1 MYCNQADL
9 IRLFG
14 LSEVESL
21 SQLDYPGNGTI
32 DTVRVQA
39 ACEYATQEID
49 AYLTFRYTLPIVS
62 VPMVLTNKAADIARY
77 QLEHNAP
84 REDVRQR
91 YEDAI
96 VWLKLVAAGK
106 VGLGIGSNGTEV
118 ESSAPDYSVDA
129 LHSEPVFTAL
139 ALMGF

>member
-1 MYCNQADL
+1 MYVTQADL

-14 LSEVESL
+14 MSEIESL

-32 DTVRVQA
+32 DTVRVEA

-49 AYLTFRYTLPIVS
+49 CFLTLRYSLPIAS

-77 QLEHNAP
+77 QLEHNDP
-84 REDVRQR
+84 REDVRKR

-96 VWLKLVAAGK
+96 VWLNRVAAGK
-106 VGLGIGSNGTEV
+106 AGLGLGSNGAEV
-118 ESSAPDYSVDA
+118 ESDAPTYSVEA
-129 LHSEPVFTAL
+129 LHPMPVFTDL
-139 ALMGF
+139 SLSGY

>member
-1 MYCNQADL
+1 MYVTQADL

-14 LSEVESL
+14 MSEIESL

-32 DTVRVQA
+32 DTVRVDA

-49 AYLTFRYTLPIVS
+49 CFLVLRYSLPIAS

-77 QLEHNAP
+77 QMEHNDP
-84 REDVRQR
+84 REDVRKR

-96 VWLKLVAAGK
+96 VWLKMVGAGK
-106 VGLGIGSNGTEV
+106 AGLGLNSAGAEV
-118 ESSAPDYSVDA
+118 ESDAPTYSVAA
-129 LHSEPVFTAL
+129 LHPTPVFTDL
-139 ALMGF
+139 SLSGY